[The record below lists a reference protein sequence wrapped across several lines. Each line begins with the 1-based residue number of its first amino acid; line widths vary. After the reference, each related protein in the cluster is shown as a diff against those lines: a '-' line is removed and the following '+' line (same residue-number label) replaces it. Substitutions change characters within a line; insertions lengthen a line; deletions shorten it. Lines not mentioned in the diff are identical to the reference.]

1 MEAIDLLTVEEI
13 SALLLRRR
21 RGVVVL
27 EVPLDDTPTG
37 RPGANVTLKASREMP
52 LAQALTL
59 LTQALAGLIDTA
71 DMGRSQKVDLIDQ
84 LNHNLLELQRKIQD
98 AP

>member
-1 MEAIDLLTVEEI
+1 MDAIDLMTVDEI

-27 EVPLDDTPTG
+27 EVPLDDTPAG

-52 LAQALTL
+52 LSQALTL